1 MSIVITE
8 DLGWPMPR
16 WLTGKYEVI
25 YNRELYQD
33 VPKFR
38 ELAKRAQAIVIRNK
52 TKVDAD
58 LLTTLPH
65 LTTIGRLGVGLD
77 NIDLRACQAHNVT
90 VIAARGCNA
99 NSVAEYV
106 IAGVFEHARFLRKSD
121 AQVRAGIWDRLAATG
136 HEISGKTIGLV
147 GVGDIG
153 QRVAM
158 RARALGMKVLAYDPF
173 LLPSSV
179 LIQDFDVTL
188 TNLEEVCRH
197 ADYIS
202 VHVPFSPQTHHL
214 ISEREMKW
222 MKDGVVLINTSR
234 GGIIDEDALL
244 QTLRAYP
251 KRSAILD
258 VRESEPPHLDDPLST
273 LPNILMTPHVA
284 GITYESSRRVAE
296 FILSQVDNALSGYDV
311 QGKVAE

>member
-8 DLGWPMPR
+8 DLGWPMPH
-16 WLTGKYEVI
+16 WLTGKYEVV
-25 YNRELYQD
+25 YNRELYKD
-33 VPKFR
+33 VPQFR
-38 ELAKRAQAIVIRNK
+38 ELAKRAQALVIRNK
-52 TKVDAD
+52 TRIDDD

-65 LTTIGRLGVGLD
+65 LRTIGRLGVGLD
-77 NIDLRACQAHNVT
+77 NIDLRACRAHNVT

-106 IAGVFEHARFLRKSD
+106 IAGVFDHARFLRRCD
-121 AQVRAGIWDRLAATG
+121 AQIREGIWDRFAATG
-136 HEISGKTIGLV
+136 REISGKTIGLV

-173 LLPSSV
+173 LLPSNV

-188 TNLEEVCRH
+188 THLEVVCRRS
-197 ADYIS
+197 DYIS
-202 VHVPFSPQTHHL
+202 VHVPLTPVTHHL
-214 ISEREMKW
+214 ISESEMKW

-234 GGIIDEDALL
+234 GGIIDEAALL
-244 QTLRAYP
+244 QNLRTYP

-258 VRESEPPHLDDPLST
+258 VRESEPPDRDDPLSAV
-273 LPNILMTPHVA
+273 PNILMTPHVA
-284 GITYESSRRVAE
+284 GITYESSQRVAE
-296 FILSQVDNALSGYDV
+296 FILGQVDNALSGHEV
-311 QGKVAE
+311 QGKVI